1 MRRVWIPALAVTIV
15 VAAGLIAIA
24 YDQRGAQPAVAAEV
38 GQGPRAE
45 RNDARQ
51 PRVSETAAEP
61 AETDAFGG
69 SWNGGAGAS
78 REAFDQTDAFS
89 QDASAAPIDATDDAA
104 DDAADEPAS
113 EATYSATAREAYPA
127 SRDAFEEP
135 APAIE
140 SEPSIA
146 EQAKQSP
153 LATSPRRPK
162 PLAGPAAQQAGGRQ
176 QGSRKP
182 VVPASAE
189 QFEEE
194 PAAGEPED
202 AGAPADAYAPP
213 AQQTAAPA
221 GDAFGGYE
229 SSVPA
234 TAAPAEIQ
242 EHAPT
247 HRPLA
252 SAMPASPSFDEGTG
266 EPGAREM
273 EGLQAPSI
281 SIEKIAPP
289 EVQVGKETE
298 FSIRVRN
305 NGVVAVHNLE
315 LRDEVPKGARLVNTS
330 PSASRG
336 PRGELLWQFDTLA
349 PNEEKIVKISLLAL
363 AEGELGSVATVVF
376 EGRASSR
383 SKATQP
389 ALVVEVDGPSEVMIG
404 EQVTLTMK
412 ITNTGTGAATNVVL
426 GESIPEQFTHPAGK
440 ELELAL
446 GTLKPGQTQTVELQL
461 AASKAG
467 IAKNLIE
474 LEADGGLKVNKEMD
488 LQVLAPDLK
497 LAVDGPK
504 KRFLETKATYTVS
517 VSNPGTASAKNVEV
531 VTYLPKGLKFLQ
543 ANNSGQYDAV
553 KHAVQWN
560 LVELPASETGDVT
573 LVAEPVEQ
581 GEHKLRVE
589 GRAQQGLTDQVEE
602 TVLVE
607 GLAAI
612 MFQVADLEDPI
623 EVGGE
628 TTYEIRVINQGS
640 KAATQVQLVA
650 MLDGGMTLV
659 NASGPARHGAKGQN
673 VEFEPLKALAP
684 KAEATYKVRVRAA
697 VPGDLRLRV
706 QVVTAEMKQPVT
718 KEESTTAYGGE

>member
-1 MRRVWIPALAVTIV
+1 
-15 VAAGLIAIA
+15 LI
-24 YDQRGAQPAVAAEV
+24 
-38 GQGPRAE
+38 
-45 RNDARQ
+45 
-51 PRVSETAAEP
+51 
-61 AETDAFGG
+61 
-69 SWNGGAGAS
+69 
-78 REAFDQTDAFS
+78 
-89 QDASAAPIDATDDAA
+89 
-104 DDAADEPAS
+104 
-113 EATYSATAREAYPA
+113 
-127 SRDAFEEP
+127 
-135 APAIE
+135 
-140 SEPSIA
+140 
-146 EQAKQSP
+146 
-153 LATSPRRPK
+153 
-162 PLAGPAAQQAGGRQ
+162 
-176 QGSRKP
+176 
-182 VVPASAE
+182 
-189 QFEEE
+189 
-194 PAAGEPED
+194 
-202 AGAPADAYAPP
+202 
-213 AQQTAAPA
+213 
-221 GDAFGGYE
+221 
-229 SSVPA
+229 
-234 TAAPAEIQ
+234 
-242 EHAPT
+242 
-247 HRPLA
+247 
-252 SAMPASPSFDEGTG
+252 
-266 EPGAREM
+266 
-273 EGLQAPSI
+273 
-281 SIEKIAPP
+281 
-289 EVQVGKETE
+289 
-298 FSIRVRN
+298 
-305 NGVVAVHNLE
+305 
-315 LRDEVPKGARLVNTS
+315 
-330 PSASRG
+330 
-336 PRGELLWQFDTLA
+336 WQFDTLA
-349 PNEEKIVKISLLAL
+349 PCEEKIVKISLLAL

-412 ITNTGTGAATNVVL
+412 ITNTGTGAATNVIL
-426 GESIPEQFTHPAGK
+426 GEAIPEQFTHPAGK
-440 ELELAL
+440 DLELSL
-446 GTLKPGQTQTVELQL
+446 GTLKPGQSQTVELQL
-461 AASKAG
+461 AATKAG

-531 VTYLPKGLKFLQ
+531 VTYLPKGLKFVQ

-628 TTYEIRVINQGS
+628 TTYEIRVMNQGS

-650 MLDGGMTLV
+650 MLDSSMTLV
-659 NASGPARHGAKGQN
+659 NASGPARHSAKGQN
-673 VEFEPLKALAP
+673 LEFEPIKALAP
-684 KAEATYKVRVRAA
+684 KAEATYKVRVKAGA
-697 VPGDLRLRV
+697 EGDLRLRV